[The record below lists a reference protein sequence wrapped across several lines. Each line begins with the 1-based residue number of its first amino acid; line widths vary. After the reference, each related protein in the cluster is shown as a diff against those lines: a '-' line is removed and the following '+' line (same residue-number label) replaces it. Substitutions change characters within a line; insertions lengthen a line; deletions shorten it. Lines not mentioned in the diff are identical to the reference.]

1 MPSTETETYKL
12 FPPKGCLQGQI
23 SNPLDSFSIHVV
35 FAIKD
40 VDSPANILIYSII

>member
-1 MPSTETETYKL
+1 MPSTETETCKL
-12 FPPKGCLQGQI
+12 FPPKGLQGQI

-40 VDSPANILIYSII
+40 VDSPANILIYSVI